1 MDYDCVLGHNFNTW
15 PVYSSALALSSCSRR
30 ASKSA
35 GDKTLEP
42 SKVFLSIHTA
52 LSMFLSVWIYFYF
65 AEIYSGRRDA
75 LRTFVCL
82 ELYLY
87 LLCCFPQTSVSN
99 KLCNL
104 LTGVF
109 FFFSFYL
116 FRNIVEFSGGLFG
129 IWKYMCSMSQNSI
142 AFMGGGHRK
151 ICFTSSIMNFKNI
164 VKISFP
170 QRSFRAPSY
179 TRAFSDASGLPCPQC
194 SCLHPPYCFELL
206 HLGCQW
212 LLLTFFKT

>member
-1 MDYDCVLGHNFNTW
+1 MDYDCVLGHNFNTR

-82 ELYLY
+82 ELYLH
-87 LLCCFPQTSVSN
+87 LFCCFPQTSVSN

-109 FFFSFYL
+109 FFFFLPLSKHCRIFWGSFWNLKVYVFHEPKL
-116 FRNIVEFSGGLFG
+116 N
-129 IWKYMCSMSQNSI
+129 
-142 AFMGGGHRK
+142 
-151 ICFTSSIMNFKNI
+151 CFHGRRIQKDMFYI
-164 VKISFP
+164 
-170 QRSFRAPSY
+170 
-179 TRAFSDASGLPCPQC
+179 
-194 SCLHPPYCFELL
+194 
-206 HLGCQW
+206 
-212 LLLTFFKT
+212 